1 MLIARLVLGL
11 SFFILTACSSS
22 VFMPYPIRAAQYQDA
37 ISTGVLQPA
46 INQTQK
52 QTKSSRDGLLALLE
66 QGRLQQLQQNYS
78 TSQQSFSLALNKLN
92 DIDNRALLS
101 VTHTANQGGS
111 LVAND
116 NVIPYQSY
124 AYERIFVHHYQAL
137 NYIAL
142 NKLED
147 AQVEMRRAQFLQD
160 QAQQQEPTDNNSLS
174 QEALSE
180 YQQRLSNT
188 EKLAQRVTSS
198 RQNAAPLYLA
208 GLLYEA
214 KRKFDDALIDYKRA
228 LSLVPTNRFLQ
239 EDVIR
244 LARQLNRKDEF
255 KHLANVAT
263 KLAKNNEGTIVIFY
277 EEDFAPAKEELFLP
291 FPWPEAWY
299 TVAFPYYGDSW
310 HSPQPLT
317 IQHTFLKDSLSSQV
331 LTDTQALAARALKDN
346 YVSLLIRQTLRS
358 QTKHK
363 LQQQAQD
370 QGGAVLGLLVGAYN
384 FLSENA
390 DLRSWLTLPRFVHL
404 ARFNLPEG
412 EQSLKLNDQQTVKLK
427 VNSQQIHL
435 VYVVKANNQYYV
447 ANWPL

>member
-1 MLIARLVLGL
+1 
-11 SFFILTACSSS
+11 
-22 VFMPYPIRAAQYQDA
+22 
-37 ISTGVLQPA
+37 
-46 INQTQK
+46 
-52 QTKSSRDGLLALLE
+52 
-66 QGRLQQLQQNYS
+66 
-78 TSQQSFSLALNKLN
+78 
-92 DIDNRALLS
+92 
-101 VTHTANQGGS
+101 
-111 LVAND
+111 
-116 NVIPYQSY
+116 
-124 AYERIFVHHYQAL
+124 
-137 NYIAL
+137 
-142 NKLED
+142 
-147 AQVEMRRAQFLQD
+147 
-160 QAQQQEPTDNNSLS
+160 
-174 QEALSE
+174 
-180 YQQRLSNT
+180 
-188 EKLAQRVTSS
+188 
-198 RQNAAPLYLA
+198 
-208 GLLYEA
+208 
-214 KRKFDDALIDYKRA
+214 
-228 LSLVPTNRFLQ
+228 
-239 EDVIR
+239 
-244 LARQLNRKDEF
+244 
-255 KHLANVAT
+255 
-263 KLAKNNEGTIVIFY
+263 KNNEGTIVIFY

-291 FPWPEAWY
+291 FPWPQAWY
-299 TVAFPYYGDSW
+299 TVAFPYYGGSW

>member
-1 MLIARLVLGL
+1 
-11 SFFILTACSSS
+11 
-22 VFMPYPIRAAQYQDA
+22 
-37 ISTGVLQPA
+37 
-46 INQTQK
+46 
-52 QTKSSRDGLLALLE
+52 
-66 QGRLQQLQQNYS
+66 
-78 TSQQSFSLALNKLN
+78 
-92 DIDNRALLS
+92 
-101 VTHTANQGGS
+101 
-111 LVAND
+111 
-116 NVIPYQSY
+116 
-124 AYERIFVHHYQAL
+124 
-137 NYIAL
+137 YIAL

-228 LSLVPTNRFLQ
+228 LSLVPNNRFLQ